1 MPLYLITDFSS
12 VETDVT
18 FKVTSISTNEK
29 SIISTEAYLELSQ
42 KVMMKLFAKIA
53 NGFLIVISYLH
64 NY

>member
-1 MPLYLITDFSS
+1 MPLYLITDFSL

-29 SIISTEAYLELSQ
+29 SIISTESYLELSQ
-42 KVMMKLFAKIA
+42 KAMMKLFAKIA

>member
-1 MPLYLITDFSS
+1 MPLYLITDFSL

-42 KVMMKLFAKIA
+42 KAMMKLFAKIA